1 MKPWT
6 QLKNRVD
13 GIVLRT
19 LGLYQ
24 RQKPF
29 WLMRYLFAVN
39 GISLELECSVI
50 WRWVWNIHRILIGL
64 HAVIFVVDRFVAA
77 VAADAEFD
85 KKLFHLHLV
94 FIVVVIFVRQL
105 CLTMKFNTVETLRKY
120 TLGNDFRKNDE
131 ELQEKRNNTWNHL
144 KKIELVIVVQATVTF
159 IVFTLSNVEKS
170 LSLQFPLDLSGIS
183 ELLQTVCAHIY
194 SLYYCWLCFAMAINY
209 YSLSALMI
217 CLVTEL
223 EIVGDAF
230 RKVFAESLQPG
241 QEYRTCCQQHVQF
254 IRMINVFK
262 SLTSELFLLVYCA
275 TVSLTA
281 IEIFQV
287 VSTKRLGFY
296 EVFVIQD
303 FCVFYV
309 EFFCF
314 CWLATKMNEMNFR
327 IAGLIYE
334 QEWYREMQYSD
345 NLPKMYRSVKQSLL
359 IVMIFAQQSL
369 GIAVGGIYELSMEL
383 FMELLNNSY
392 SLLMFLKEIT
402 K

>member
-1 MKPWT
+1 
-6 QLKNRVD
+6 
-13 GIVLRT
+13 
-19 LGLYQ
+19 
-24 RQKPF
+24 
-29 WLMRYLFAVN
+29 
-39 GISLELECSVI
+39 
-50 WRWVWNIHRILIGL
+50 
-64 HAVIFVVDRFVAA
+64 
-77 VAADAEFD
+77 
-85 KKLFHLHLV
+85 
-94 FIVVVIFVRQL
+94 
-105 CLTMKFNTVETLRKY
+105 
-120 TLGNDFRKNDE
+120 
-131 ELQEKRNNTWNHL
+131 
-144 KKIELVIVVQATVTF
+144 
-159 IVFTLSNVEKS
+159 
-170 LSLQFPLDLSGIS
+170 
-183 ELLQTVCAHIY
+183 
-194 SLYYCWLCFAMAINY
+194 
-209 YSLSALMI
+209 
-217 CLVTEL
+217 
-223 EIVGDAF
+223 
-230 RKVFAESLQPG
+230 
-241 QEYRTCCQQHVQF
+241 
-254 IRMINVFK
+254 MINVFK